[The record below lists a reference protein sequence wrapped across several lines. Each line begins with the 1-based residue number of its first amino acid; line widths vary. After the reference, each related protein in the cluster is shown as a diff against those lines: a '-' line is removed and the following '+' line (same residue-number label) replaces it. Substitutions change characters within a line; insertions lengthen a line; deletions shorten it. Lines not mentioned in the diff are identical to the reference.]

1 MSRGIR
7 RLWLVWAAP
16 PASDTAQ
23 GLRNL
28 AIPMSLLFSGL
39 WLMPFWEGPP
49 LATPSEVVWFTVI
62 LYVVRQRDQART
74 ELAALR
80 KGVA

>member
-1 MSRGIR
+1 VIR
-7 RLWLVWAAP
+7 RLWFVWAAP
-16 PASDTAQ
+16 PVSDTAR

-28 AIPMSLLFSGL
+28 AIPFAVLFSVL

-49 LATPSEVVWFTVI
+49 LATPMDLFWFTVI

-74 ELAALR
+74 ELSALR
-80 KGVA
+80 KAAS